1 MKNKTGTKSVNKKQI
16 KTVKKT
22 KTPPFQK
29 TSLLKKNKETVNKK
43 TGLKSSAALKKRL
56 PVSGDI
62 KEAEKL
68 RHIINNIHDGYYE
81 VDLKGKF
88 TFFNEA
94 VCRVLGYSKEEL
106 TGMNHRQFTDKKTAA
121 RVSLVCNKVYKTG
134 NPLEELDWQITR
146 KDGAIR
152 YIQGSVSL
160 LKDPSGKPAG
170 FRCIAR
176 DITERKLMEDKLRQ
190 EEQRFRDLVEYSSD
204 IIVSTD
210 LTGTITYI
218 NPAIERVLGYKPEE
232 RIGRRGFELIHPD
245 DSKFLADSFVA
256 LISDANPRVLNGE
269 MRLRHKNGTYRMM
282 DAVGS
287 NLINNNVV
295 EGIVVNYRDI
305 TERKQAEEKLKKS
318 QENYKKLF
326 EDHAAVKFILDP
338 YTGMILDANYAA
350 VQYYGWTREEMKRM
364 TIYQINTASEEDV
377 KNVLGEI
384 LRDKKLHF
392 EFVHRHADGS
402 VTDVEVYSSRI
413 EMDGKD
419 VLHSII
425 HDITE
430 RKKAENSLKQAELK
444 FRTIFDS
451 ASDGILI
458 AQKGDR
464 KFLAANKKICVMLG
478 YSLEEL
484 LKLDVS
490 RIHPEESMS
499 CVIEM
504 FEELLRGEIS
514 VANDMPVIRKDKSI
528 FFVDISASKITL
540 DGKECLLGMFR
551 DITERKQVE
560 LALMESEEKY
570 RLLADQSIMG
580 IFIIQN
586 GILKYVNYATS
597 KINGYS
603 IEEMLNWKKDEY
615 GIVLHPD
622 DKSYVMRQVDK
633 KQTGDPNIVVSY
645 AWRIVTK
652 SGVIKWVESFSRTIS
667 YEGSPADFVMMI
679 DITERKKAT
688 EALQKSE
695 AQYRALFEN
704 AIEGIFQTTIDG
716 QAILFNPA
724 MLRMLGY
731 DEKTTSADDMNDIA
745 SQIYVDSGERKRVIE
760 TVIREGRFIGH
771 EVQFKRLDGNLIW
784 VQLNATLVRDEK
796 RKPLYV
802 EGTCV
807 DITARKTAQEELER
821 SKETFLKAF
830 RSSPAMMTISSLED
844 GRMVE
849 VNDRFPQ
856 IMGYTREEA
865 AGKTTIEL
873 GIIDPDQR
881 QLILGEILKHGSIHN
896 MELKFRVRSGDLHY
910 GLMSGEII
918 YLQGK
923 AHLLLMNYDVTEL
936 KNASEALQK
945 SEERYR
951 TFFKTSRD
959 CVFISTLEG
968 NWIDMNDSAVDFF
981 GYSSKNEL
989 MAVKITNLY
998 KNPEDRKKHLN
1009 TVIERG
1015 YIKDYSVD
1023 LLKKDGAVI
1032 HTLITSTVQCDDKG
1046 NVKGL
1051 MGTIKD
1057 ITERK
1062 RAEEA
1067 IRKSEANLKYA
1078 QSCAHMGSWE
1088 RHPTGEGDFW
1098 SDEMFRIFEFD
1109 AALGPP
1115 PFTEYLKKIHP
1126 EDRQHVADK
1135 FAKSFA
1141 EHIPYRSEYRIVRSD
1156 GSIRFIEGRGEPIL
1170 DKDGNVMFVSGTAY
1184 DITERKKAEDEIR
1197 QLNESLEQRVRERTT
1212 ELEAFS
1218 YSVSHDLRAPLRSID
1233 GFSQALLEDYES
1245 KLDEQGKD
1253 YLTRIRTS
1261 TRLMAELIEDLLK
1274 LSRVT
1279 RSEMDIVP
1287 VNLSRM
1293 ARTILDGLMESQ
1305 PQRLVNIKIAESLE
1319 DYADPRLIRIVLENL
1334 LGNAWKFSGKK
1345 TIAEIEF
1352 NSMKKD
1358 DKKVYYIRD
1367 NGAGFD
1373 MEYAE
1378 KLFAPFQ
1385 RLHSIEEYSG
1395 TGIGLATVKRI
1406 ISRHGGTV
1414 WAEGEPGHGSTFYFI
1429 LHE

>member
-1 MKNKTGTKSVNKKQI
+1 MKTKTGTKSVNKKQT
-16 KTVKKT
+16 KTAVKKA
-22 KTPPFQK
+22 PPSRK
-29 TSLLKKNKETVNKK
+29 TSLLKKRKETVNKK
-43 TGLKSSAALKKRL
+43 TGLKSSAVLKKRL
-56 PVSGDI
+56 PVTGGI

-68 RHIINNIHDGYYE
+68 QHIINNIHDGYYE
-81 VDLKGKF
+81 VDLKGNY
-88 TFFNEA
+88 TFCNDA
-94 VCRVLGYSKEEL
+94 VCRVLGYSNKEL
-106 TGMNHRQFTDKKTAA
+106 MRMNHRQITDKETAA
-121 RVSLVCNKVYKTG
+121 RVVLAYNKVYKTG
-134 NPLEELDWQITR
+134 NPLEEISWQITR

-152 YIQGSVSL
+152 YIEGSVSL
-160 LKDPSGKPAG
+160 LTDSSGKPIG
-170 FRCIAR
+170 FRGIAR
-176 DITERKLMEDKLRQ
+176 DITERKLMEDKLRH

-232 RIGRRGFELIHPD
+232 RIGRKGFELIHPD
-245 DSKFLADSFVA
+245 DSKFLAESFLT
-256 LISDANPRVLNGE
+256 LISDANPRVVTGE
-269 MRLRHKNGTYRMM
+269 IRLRHKNGTYRTME
-282 DAVGS
+282 AVGS
-287 NLINNNVV
+287 NLINNNMV

-338 YTGMILDANYAA
+338 HTGTILDANYAA

-364 TIYQINTASEEDV
+364 TIYQINTSPKEDV

-392 EFVHRHADGS
+392 EFSHRHADGS
-402 VTDVEVYSSRI
+402 VRDVEVYSSRI

-430 RKKAENSLKQAELK
+430 RKKAENSLKQAELQ

-451 ASDGILI
+451 ASEGILI
-458 AQKGDR
+458 ARKNNR
-464 KFLAANKKICVMLG
+464 KFLTANNKICEMLG
-478 YSLEEL
+478 YALEEL
-484 LKLDVS
+484 LQLDVS
-490 RIHPEESMS
+490 GIHPEESMS
-499 CVIEM
+499 DVVEV
-504 FEELLRGEIS
+504 FEKQLRGEIS
-514 VANDMPVIRKDKSI
+514 IAPNIPVMRKDKSI
-528 FFVDISASKITL
+528 FFADISASKITL

-551 DITERKQVE
+551 DITERKQAE
-560 LALMESEEKY
+560 RALMESEEKY

-580 IFIIQN
+580 IFIIQG

-597 KINGYS
+597 KMNGYS
-603 IEEMLNWKKDEY
+603 MEEMLNWKKDEY
-615 GIVLHPD
+615 AIVLHPD
-622 DKSYVMRQVDK
+622 DKSYVMTQVDK
-633 KQTGDPNIVVSY
+633 KQAGDPDVVASHT
-645 AWRIVTK
+645 WRIITK
-652 SGVIKWVESFSRTIS
+652 SGEVKWVESFSRTIS
-667 YEGSPADFVMMI
+667 YESSPADFVMMI
-679 DITERKKAT
+679 DITERKKAA
-688 EALQKSE
+688 EALRKSE
-695 AQYRALFEN
+695 ERYRALFEN
-704 AIEGIFQTTIDG
+704 AIEGIFQSTIDG
-716 QAILFNPA
+716 RAILLNPA

-731 DEKTTSADDMNDIA
+731 DAQTTSVDDMNDIA
-745 SQIYVDSGERKRVIE
+745 SQIYADPGERKRVIE
-760 TVIREGRFIGH
+760 TVIRDGRFVGH
-771 EVQFKRLDGNLIW
+771 EVQFKRLDGTLIW
-784 VQLNATLVRDEK
+784 VQLNVTLVRDEK
-796 RKPLYV
+796 GKPLYV

-807 DITARKTAQEELER
+807 DISGRKTAQEELEL

-856 IMGYTREEA
+856 IMGYTREEV

-873 GIIDPDQR
+873 GIIDNDQLK
-881 QLILGEILKHGSIHN
+881 LIQDEIFRKGSIHN
-896 MELKFRVRSGDLHY
+896 MELQFRVRNGDLHY

-923 AHLLLMNYDVTEL
+923 AHLLLMNYDVTDL
-936 KNASEALQK
+936 KKANEALQK

-959 CVFISTLEG
+959 CVFISSLEG
-968 NWIDMNDSAVDFF
+968 DWIDMNDSAVDFF
-981 GYSSKNEL
+981 GYSSKDEL
-989 MAVKITNLY
+989 MAVNVRNLY
-998 KNPEDRKKHLN
+998 RNKEEREMFLR
-1009 TVIERG
+1009 TVVDNG
-1015 YIKDYSVD
+1015 FSKDYPVD
-1023 LLKKDGAVI
+1023 LLKKDGSI
-1032 HTLITSTVQCDDKG
+1032 INTLITSSLQYDEKG
-1046 NVKGL
+1046 NIKGV

-1057 ITERK
+1057 ITEQK
-1062 RAEEA
+1062 RAEEK

-1078 QSCAHMGSWE
+1078 QSSAHMGSWE
-1088 RHPTGEGDFW
+1088 RYPTGEGDFW
-1098 SDEMFRIFEFD
+1098 SDEMYRIFEFD
-1109 AALGPP
+1109 PALGQP
-1115 PFTEYLKKIHP
+1115 PFTEYLKRIHP
-1126 EDRQHVADK
+1126 DDRQRIADK
-1135 FAKSFA
+1135 FARSFA
-1141 EHIPYRSEYRIVRSD
+1141 EHVPYHAEYCIVRSD
-1156 GSIRFIEGRGEPIL
+1156 GSLRFIEGRGEPMM
-1170 DKDGNVMFVSGTAY
+1170 DKDGNVMFMSGTTH

-1253 YLTRIRTS
+1253 YLARIRTS

-1293 ARTILDGLMESQ
+1293 ARNILDGLMESQ
-1305 PQRLVNIKIAESLE
+1305 PQRLVNVKIAESLE
-1319 DYADPRLIRIVLENL
+1319 DEADPRLIRIVLENL

-1345 TIAEIEF
+1345 AIAEIEF

-1358 DKKVYYIRD
+1358 NKNVYYIHD

-1373 MEYAE
+1373 MEYSE

-1385 RLHSIEEYSG
+1385 RLHSIEEYAG

-1406 ISRHGGTV
+1406 IGRHGGTV
-1414 WAEGEPGHGSTFYFI
+1414 WAEGEPGQGATFYFT
-1429 LHE
+1429 LNE